1 LESFQENVS
10 GKIRK
15 YYRATQ
21 KGLDEL
27 QNVKKYLKEL
37 VNEIV
42 VEEKNE

>member
-1 LESFQENVS
+1 MESFQENVS

-27 QNVKKYLKEL
+27 QNVKYLKEL

-42 VEEKNE
+42 VDEKNE